1 MDRTNTNKWMGCVWG
16 AVLAAALL
24 AGCSTG
30 QVPNQR
36 VYDRYAALMQERRQ
50 QQASQAAAA
59 AAAPVASDREKA
71 AAAKPAAKP
80 STGAVASKP
89 APAKAKSGAASALAS
104 APKKRQ
110 PVAKAEP
117 APAPV
122 VEPEP
127 VSEPEPAPV
136 VEPEPA
142 IETIPE
148 IAEDEWPPVDILPEP
163 VPEPEESGTDE
174 PEADPE
180 EASVPEETFEVPEE
194 LPPSPAPVEV
204 IPEPAPVPVPAP
216 AVQHSQPLAE
226 SADGELSAYALRV
239 GDGVAITLRGIPQP
253 EKIEC
258 QVDEYGMIPL
268 PLIND
273 VRAEGLSAAELQKTI
288 RQIYLDRGIY
298 KNINVTVL
306 IPTRY
311 YYTQGEFKSQGKFQL
326 VSAITLSQAIAAS
339 GYFTDFASGKVLI
352 RRNGVIFKTVRN
364 ARKLDRTPEDDILIE
379 PNDIIEAVRSFF

>member
-1 MDRTNTNKWMGCVWG
+1 V
-16 AVLAAALL
+16 
-24 AGCSTG
+24 
-30 QVPNQR
+30 
-36 VYDRYAALMQERRQ
+36 E
-50 QQASQAAAA
+50 
-59 AAAPVASDREKA
+59 
-71 AAAKPAAKP
+71 
-80 STGAVASKP
+80 
-89 APAKAKSGAASALAS
+89 
-104 APKKRQ
+104 
-110 PVAKAEP
+110 
-117 APAPV
+117 V

-127 VSEPEPAPV
+127 V
-136 VEPEPA
+136 
-142 IETIPE
+142 
-148 IAEDEWPPVDILPEP
+148 
-163 VPEPEESGTDE
+163 
-174 PEADPE
+174 
-180 EASVPEETFEVPEE
+180 
-194 LPPSPAPVEV
+194 
-204 IPEPAPVPVPAP
+204 PAP
-216 AVQHSQPLAE
+216 AAHEQPLHSDGAE
-226 SADGELSAYALRV
+226 LAAYALRV

-379 PNDIIEAVRSFF
+379 PNDIIEAVRSYF

>member
-1 MDRTNTNKWMGCVWG
+1 MDRTKTNKWMGCVWG

-59 AAAPVASDREKA
+59 PAVEREKA
-71 AAAKPAAKP
+71 SAAKPASNPPAG
-80 STGAVASKP
+80 SVASKP
-89 APAKAKSGAASALAS
+89 APAKAKSAAAATAAPAS
-104 APKKRQ
+104 KKRQ
-110 PVAKAEP
+110 TVAPAKA

-122 VEPEP
+122 PVAEPEP
-127 VSEPEPAPV
+127 I

-148 IAEDEWPPVDILPEP
+148 VADDEWPPVDALPEP
-163 VPEPEESGTDE
+163 VSVQEEAGLDE
-174 PEADPE
+174 PEAIPV
-180 EASVPEETFEVPEE
+180 EAAIPEETFGDTEE
-194 LPPSPAPVEV
+194 LPPPPAPVEV
-204 IPEPAPVPVPAP
+204 IPEPAPVPPPP
-216 AVQHSQPLAE
+216 AVQPSQPLAE
-226 SADGELSAYALRV
+226 GADGELSAYALRI

-352 RRNGVIFKTVRN
+352 RRNGVIFKTIRN